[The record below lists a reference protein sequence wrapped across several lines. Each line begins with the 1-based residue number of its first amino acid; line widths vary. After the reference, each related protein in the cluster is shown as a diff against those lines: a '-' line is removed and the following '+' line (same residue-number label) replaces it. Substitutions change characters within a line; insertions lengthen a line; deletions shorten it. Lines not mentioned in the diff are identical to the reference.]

1 MTTIKIHSSITEI
14 SPIAWNKLIKDQFL
28 LSHEFLACMETNQCI
43 GDHFGWITRIIALYQ
58 NDHLMAV
65 MPLYKKYNNYGEF
78 VFDYAWAD
86 AFEQSGLPYYPK
98 LVSTIPYTPAT
109 GQRLLAVDNQSRIL
123 LLAAVKAYTKEA
135 KLSGLHS
142 LFFPVSELKYYQAQD
157 FCFRQDIQY
166 HWHNQNYS
174 DFNDFLSR
182 LLRRKRKNILQE
194 RRRVQQ
200 AGVQIRVLK
209 GDQANKTDWQNFN
222 YFYQKTFIQKSGTAT
237 FNQAFFI
244 EIAQKKPENILLVL
258 ADLNQKCIAGALMYI
273 SGETLYGRH
282 WGCIEE
288 VNSLHF
294 ELCYYQ
300 GIEYCIKHGLQ
311 YFEPGAQGQHKIARG
326 FMPTLVHSAHYLT
339 DERFHQAIS
348 QWCEAESQAVNEY
361 YKELQNQSPYSGN

>member
-109 GQRLLAVDNQSRIL
+109 GQRLLAVDNESCVL

-142 LFFPVSELKYYQAQD
+142 LFFPVSELKYYQEQD

-166 HWHNQNYS
+166 HWHNQNYHCF
-174 DFNDFLSR
+174 DDFLST
-182 LLRRKRKNILQE
+182 LVRRKRKNIIQE
-194 RRRVQQ
+194 RRRVEKENIN
-200 AGVQIRVLK
+200 IRVLN
-209 GDQANKTDWQNFN
+209 GHKTCLLDWQNFIL
-222 YFYQKTFIQKSGTAT
+222 FYQNTFYEKSGIPTI
-237 FNQAFFI
+237 NLPFFLD
-244 EIAQKKPENILLVL
+244 IAKQKPDNILLIL
-258 ADLNQKCIAGALMYI
+258 ADLNDRCIAGALMYI
-273 SGETLYGRH
+273 SGDTLYGRH

-288 VNSLHF
+288 INSLHF

-300 GIEYCIKHGLQ
+300 GIEYCIQHGLQ
-311 YFEPGAQGQHKIARG
+311 RFESGAQGQHKMARG
-326 FMPTLVHSAHYLT
+326 FIPTLTTSAHWIT
-339 DERFHQAIS
+339 DADFHRSIH
-348 QWCEAESQAVNEY
+348 QWCKVESEAVTQY
-361 YKELQNQSPYSGN
+361 YRDLQLHSPYRT